1 MGLAR
6 QGRLLEHDS
15 PLAAAAQSHRSP
27 PPALTAHRRTEVPL
41 PPDATRRA
49 LRLEALLADPHE
61 PANPY
66 GYETLTAA
74 DAQGTAE
81 RAGELR
87 DLVAAEFLPVE
98 SGGHFVTA
106 GLLVRA
112 LRPLLRRDA
121 ALGHACAAG
130 ALLTADGGGLPAPYR
145 AHELAPLL
153 GPAALT
159 AAAGSA
165 LRGAVRAVVP
175 REEHEP
181 FPQRWRAS
189 LAAAFADLLA
199 CESLTTV
206 ALRTL
211 HLGPAGGRAVRAAA
225 GCVVP
230 LVVGDVLDEVVLALA
245 EYGYGSDDLEMRLCA
260 KVAADVPRVAATAG
274 IGACQADLMRAW
286 PSPAGGGFRLAPTGT
301 PAAGTLFRPDEH
313 TRPADADRPDLLDG
327 TAALL
332 GVLAE
337 TAAGTGNGTAADAD
351 TALAR
356 LARRLMTEHRML
368 SGSGR
373 TAGPQGAPP
382 AARALA
388 HRHALLMLA
397 CSVLGILAGARP
409 GGSRFLARPSWALL
423 ALSRVTQRLGVPL
436 AGLDPDLH
444 LDLAAE
450 LLARL
455 RQGIDCDLHA
465 SRALW

>member
-1 MGLAR
+1 MGFAR

-15 PLAAAAQSHRSP
+15 AVAAAAQSHRP
-27 PPALTAHRRTEVPL
+27 RPPALTAHRRTEVP

-74 DAQGTAE
+74 DAQGSAE

-87 DLVAAEFLPVE
+87 DLLAAEFLPVA

-130 ALLTADGGGLPAPYR
+130 VLTADGGGLPAPYR
-145 AHELAPLL
+145 AHELVRLL

-165 LRGAVRAVVP
+165 LRGAVRAVAL
-175 REEHEP
+175 REEHQP
-181 FPQRWRAS
+181 PPQRWRAS

-225 GCVVP
+225 GYVVP

-245 EYGYGSDDLEMRLCA
+245 EYGYGCGDPEMRLCA
-260 KVAADVPRVAATAG
+260 KVAADVPRVAAAAG
-274 IGACQADLMRAW
+274 LGACQADLMRAL
-286 PSPAGGGFRLAPTGT
+286 PSLAGGGFRPAPTGT
-301 PAAGTLFRPDEH
+301 PGTGPLFRPDEH
-313 TRPADADRPDLLDG
+313 TRPADADRPGLLDG
-327 TAALL
+327 AAALL

-337 TAAGTGNGTAADAD
+337 TAARTGNDTAADAD

-356 LARRLMTEHRML
+356 LARRLMTEHRVL

-388 HRHALLMLA
+388 DRHALLMLA
-397 CSVLGILAGARP
+397 GSVLGILAGARP

-423 ALSRVTQRLGVPL
+423 ALSRVTQRLGIPL
-436 AGLDPDLH
+436 AGPDPDLH

-465 SRALW
+465 TRALW